1 MAYRLLSLTAISG
14 EFPTDQLNRLPGSPY
29 YLESVVT
36 ALKKDGLLRTYY
48 RDKLRGYRL
57 GPRAKA
63 TLLESRPD
71 RFASYLT
78 GDTDTNRLKCEI
90 DRRLRLHR
98 LAETYVTM
106 DNAGVCVYRDEK
118 PAIFAPD
125 GYAGGRIVYPAFFS
139 SREVKEMGID
149 TTKIRS
155 SRSTGILLAPSGI
168 FVTYNSSSALM
179 KWRYKSE
186 MRVKALIWSVICQ
199 QRLAPQFRHEDVH
212 GLILGNSM
220 DLAYQIL
227 TSTGGRK
234 HDFFMLDGSYEHF
247 LYLTNNHQGEVILPA
262 DTGNSLDLNEL
273 LGQMDQP
280 LEDTSAEYMAEDPLP
295 ELTEEEMFGDTPA
308 ETDDQ
313 SAAPTD
319 MPEDF
324 DVQPPDVY
332 EDNADAVQEPPAS
345 PKPKRTSRKKKEAAA
360 PEETVTEEVPAETTE
375 SADTADS
382 ILDTEEPAVEPDV
395 PVVEEAAA
403 PAPTPSPPQRQPRP
417 QRGEAPVLTIRSRDD
432 VETAEDRDDVIWHE
446 IHNAYRTRK
455 IITGKLGGIEQ
466 LDNRKTVAVVD
477 YKGFRVIIPIKE
489 MMINLGRS
497 PSGQEYADLMLRQN
511 KILGNMLGADID
523 FIVRGIDSKT
533 RSVVA
538 SRKEA
543 MLRKRQIFYL
553 DTDAAGM
560 YRVYEGRIVQARVI
574 AVAEKVVRVEVFG
587 VETSILARDL
597 AWDWIGD
604 AHERFSVGDEVLVRI
619 LSVRRNSLEDLGI
632 KADIKSISENTDRDN
647 LQKCRIQ
654 GKYAGRVTDVHKGV
668 VYVRLSNGVNAVAHS
683 CYDYRMPGK
692 KDDVSFAVTRLDM
705 ERGVAVGIITRII
718 RQNL

>member
-1 MAYRLLSLTAISG
+1 
-14 EFPTDQLNRLPGSPY
+14 
-29 YLESVVT
+29 
-36 ALKKDGLLRTYY
+36 
-48 RDKLRGYRL
+48 
-57 GPRAKA
+57 
-63 TLLESRPD
+63 
-71 RFASYLT
+71 
-78 GDTDTNRLKCEI
+78 
-90 DRRLRLHR
+90 
-98 LAETYVTM
+98 
-106 DNAGVCVYRDEK
+106 
-118 PAIFAPD
+118 
-125 GYAGGRIVYPAFFS
+125 
-139 SREVKEMGID
+139 
-149 TTKIRS
+149 
-155 SRSTGILLAPSGI
+155 
-168 FVTYNSSSALM
+168 
-179 KWRYKSE
+179 
-186 MRVKALIWSVICQ
+186 
-199 QRLAPQFRHEDVH
+199 
-212 GLILGNSM
+212 
-220 DLAYQIL
+220 
-227 TSTGGRK
+227 
-234 HDFFMLDGSYEHF
+234 
-247 LYLTNNHQGEVILPA
+247 
-262 DTGNSLDLNEL
+262 
-273 LGQMDQP
+273 
-280 LEDTSAEYMAEDPLP
+280 
-295 ELTEEEMFGDTPA
+295 
-308 ETDDQ
+308 
-313 SAAPTD
+313 

-403 PAPTPSPPQRQPRP
+403 PAPTPSPPQRQPR
-417 QRGEAPVLTIRSRDD
+417 RAGGGAPVLTIRSRDD

-604 AHERFSVGDEVLVRI
+604 AHERFSVGDEVWSVFSACGATVWRTWASRLTSRVFPRTPTGTTCRSAVSRASMPAVSQMSTRA
-619 LSVRRNSLEDLGI
+619 LSMCASPMASMR
-632 KADIKSISENTDRDN
+632 
-647 LQKCRIQ
+647 
-654 GKYAGRVTDVHKGV
+654 
-668 VYVRLSNGVNAVAHS
+668 
-683 CYDYRMPGK
+683 
-692 KDDVSFAVTRLDM
+692 
-705 ERGVAVGIITRII
+705 
-718 RQNL
+718 